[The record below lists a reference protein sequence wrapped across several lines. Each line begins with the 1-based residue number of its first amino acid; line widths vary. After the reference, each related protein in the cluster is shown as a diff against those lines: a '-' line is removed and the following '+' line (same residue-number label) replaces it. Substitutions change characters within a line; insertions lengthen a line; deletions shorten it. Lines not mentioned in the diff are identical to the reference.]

1 MVYPEWEVAMAP
13 GRSPGGPT
21 RWTGAYTGFLAALL
35 LLTLTI
41 IYVTTVHVQM
51 AVARFTRGTAVARPV
66 RALPYAALIN
76 QTAAQHRL
84 NPALVAAIV
93 MAESGFD
100 AHARSARGAYG
111 LMQVMPATW
120 REISRGRGCA
130 APIARLT
137 SPPCMDDPAANLEV
151 GADYLRRLVDQ
162 FGGNTVLAVAA
173 YNAGAAVVIQ
183 HGGVP
188 PFPETSRYLRQ
199 VALAWFHLQEDGTLT
214 PFWRHIVRSL
224 DVWVRIRAALLIGLG
239 ALALSRLWP
248 WPARA
253 AAPGIRQ

>member
-13 GRSPGGPT
+13 GRSPGGSP
-21 RWTGAYTGFLAALL
+21 RWTGTYLGLLAALL

-51 AVARFTRGTAVARPV
+51 AVARFTRGAAVARPV

-93 MAESGFD
+93 MAESDFD

-120 REISRGRGCA
+120 REIGRGRGCA
-130 APIARLT
+130 PPIAHLT
-137 SPPCMDDPAANLEV
+137 SPPCMEDPAANLEV

-173 YNAGAAVVIQ
+173 YNAGAGEVIQ
-183 HGGVP
+183 HRGVP

-199 VALAWFHLQEDGTLT
+199 VAVAWVHLQQDGTLT
-214 PFWRHIVRSL
+214 PFWRHVIRSL
-224 DVWVRIRAALLIGLG
+224 DVWLRVRAALLIGLG
-239 ALALSRLWP
+239 TLMLYRFWP
-248 WPARA
+248 WPARVS
-253 AAPGIRQ
+253 APGIHK